1 MESTTSLANRDS
13 QSLIDKTPDCNHQYS
28 YYAIDVTG
36 VPHISIT
43 EDYLWIVI
51 VRSAMQTA
59 IN

>member
-1 MESTTSLANRDS
+1 
-13 QSLIDKTPDCNHQYS
+13 LIKLLIVTGRRRRRRHHHHHQYS